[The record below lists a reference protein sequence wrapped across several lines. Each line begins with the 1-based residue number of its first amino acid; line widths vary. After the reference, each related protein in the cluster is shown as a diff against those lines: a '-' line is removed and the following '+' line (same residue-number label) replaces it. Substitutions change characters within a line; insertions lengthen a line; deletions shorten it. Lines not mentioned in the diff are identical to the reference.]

1 VLVEFQ
7 RLYQQEK
14 TYTNNRGFAMKLTDA
29 AVRKAKPEA
38 KPYRKTDGGGMY
50 LEVHPTGNRYW
61 RLAYRFAG
69 KQKTLALGVYPDV
82 SLADARTSRDA
93 ARKLL
98 ASEIDPSAYKQAKKK
113 QAEVA
118 AANSFEHLAREYH
131 ALQKPMWSSHHATDW
146 INTLEKIVFPRFG
159 HRPLADIETPDVL
172 DILRELEAR
181 GTFEIRA
188 RVLQRIRAVFS
199 FAIGSG
205 RARLNPAAGIG
216 REVLA
221 PTPKVKHFPALDD
234 DEMPQFLRD
243 FSAYKSIAK
252 ASPIVIAATRL
263 LMLTFVR
270 TGEVRGAQW
279 CEFDLTA
286 GMWSIPAERM
296 KAGELHTVP
305 LSTQAIDTLKALQ
318 PLTGHLQHLFP
329 NRNDAAKVISENTV
343 LKVIEVLGYK
353 GRMTG
358 HGFRTVASTY
368 LNNLGRIRPDM
379 IEVQLAH
386 SEKNQVRGAYNRA
399 DYMAYRKA
407 MMQFWGDTLDAMQA
421 GDSLP
426 KWGDYEPHDLDYRS
440 AQVIPLRA

>member
-1 VLVEFQ
+1 
-7 RLYQQEK
+7 
-14 TYTNNRGFAMKLTDA
+14 
-29 AVRKAKPEA
+29 
-38 KPYRKTDGGGMY
+38 
-50 LEVHPTGNRYW
+50 
-61 RLAYRFAG
+61 
-69 KQKTLALGVYPDV
+69 
-82 SLADARTSRDA
+82 
-93 ARKLL
+93 
-98 ASEIDPSAYKQAKKK
+98 
-113 QAEVA
+113 
-118 AANSFEHLAREYH
+118 
-131 ALQKPMWSSHHATDW
+131 MWSSHHATDW

-318 PLTGHLQHLFP
+318 PLTGHLQHL
-329 NRNDAAKVISENTV
+329 
-343 LKVIEVLGYK
+343 LIEVLGYK